1 MLDQIRSTVKNSL
14 IYGLGNISVK
24 LVGFVLIPLY
34 TKHFSTAEYGVLGVV
49 EITIQL
55 LVSLFGMSL
64 FSAFFRWYWDKPYIP
79 HQRSIF
85 FTILVFVFS
94 VSTLLILALWPFTPA
109 LAKFVLGEAQ
119 YTYLFRLLLITSVLE
134 ALGVIPL
141 TLMRLQNRALLYS
154 VSNLTRFSVNL
165 MLTVYFVAV
174 LGKKVEGVYEA
185 HIIGHLFFF
194 AFVALYIIRNTRLKF
209 QWIILREMLVFSMPL
224 VVTMVS
230 SLAINITDR
239 YTLRFLTDF
248 SEVGIYNLGFK
259 VANTIKVFVVSSIML
274 AVTPVI
280 FQKINDPDNKRF
292 YSKILTYGTFT
303 VIPVIL
309 FVALFGKEAIKLLSR
324 NTNYWE
330 AFRIVPF
337 ISFAILFGMMRDIA
351 MTGLHITRKTG
362 IIAGI
367 VAGMMIF
374 HIVLTVIMV
383 YFFRSTGAAVAIL
396 ITQGLYFVL
405 IMKAAQRH
413 YRIPYEFAKILKM
426 IVLAVILLGAALFSQ
441 NSVLCIRLV
450 VKSLCIVAFPVIL
463 YFMGFYENIELL
475 RIREAWNKWK
485 NPLRWREHFRKMKKG
500 GL

>member
-1 MLDQIRSTVKNSL
+1 MIDQIRSTVKNSL

-34 TKHFSTAEYGVLGVV
+34 TGHFTTAEYGVLGVV

-55 LVSLFGMSL
+55 LVALFGMSL

-85 FTILVFVFS
+85 FTILVFVFAI
-94 VSTLLILALWPFTPA
+94 STLLILTLWPFTPV

-119 YTYLFRLLLITSVLE
+119 YTYLFRLLLITSALE

-154 VSNLTRFSVNL
+154 ASNLIRFSVNL
-165 MLTVYFVAV
+165 ILTVYFVAV

-194 AFVALYIIRNTRLKF
+194 AFVSFYVIRNARFQF
-209 QWIILREMLVFSMPL
+209 QWKILREMLVFSMPL
-224 VVTMVS
+224 VATMVS
-230 SLAINITDR
+230 SLVINITDR

-259 VANTIKVFVVSSIML
+259 VANSIKVFVVSSIML

-280 FQKINDPDNKRF
+280 FQKINDSDNKRF
-292 YSKILTYGTFT
+292 YSKILTYAIFA

-324 NTNYWE
+324 NTDYWD
-330 AFRIVPF
+330 AFRMVPF
-337 ISFAILFGMMRDIA
+337 LSFAILFGMMRDIA

-362 IIAGI
+362 LIAGI
-367 VAGMMIF
+367 VVGMMVF

-396 ITQGLYFVL
+396 ITQVFYFVL
-405 IMKAAQRH
+405 IMRAAQRH
-413 YRIPYEFAKILKM
+413 YRIPYEFGKILKM
-426 IVLAVILLGAALFSQ
+426 IVLAVVLLGAALLSQ
-441 NSVLCIRLV
+441 NSALWIRLV

-463 YFMGFYENIELL
+463 YFLGFYEQIELQ
-475 RIREAWNKWK
+475 RIREVWNKWK
-485 NPLRWREHFRKMKKG
+485 HPHHWPGHFRKMKKQD
-500 GL
+500 